1 LCRRKI
7 FSAPLALQ
15 TSPTDE
21 NLHYGIPQTLPPL
34 PQAQLGAA
42 KHTHTHTQKRKKK
55 EKKKKKKKKKKKNE
69 KEKEKEKSWFKHQQ
83 MFSGKY
89 LLIVTPIIPVANV
102 IFMQEFGSI
111 SLTKI
116 RF

>member
-1 LCRRKI
+1 MVYPRHY
-7 FSAPLALQ
+7 PLFHRHNWVQ
-15 TSPTDE
+15 PNT
-21 NLHYGIPQTLPPL
+21 
-34 PQAQLGAA
+34 
-42 KHTHTHTQKRKKK
+42 HTHTHKK
-55 EKKKKKKKKKKKNE
+55 EKKKKKKKKKKKNEKE